1 MLLFTLLPTNQQTCL
16 EIDMFRRNENG
27 DTKKQDWLLED
38 SVDGSGKQL
47 LSADLI
53 LFTLF
58 AMYCIVSG

>member
-1 MLLFTLLPTNQQTCL
+1 
-16 EIDMFRRNENG
+16 MFRRNENG